1 MIEVLTI
8 ASKTTILQY
17 IIKSTSIHL
26 KLYDVTCKIYFN
38 RTHAKNKLR
47 KIKDVINLLHIW
59 EIQSVHLKGNH
70 SLIFIGRADAKAEIP
85 ILRPPDAKN

>member
-26 KLYDVTCKIYFN
+26 KLYDVICKLHFN

-47 KIKDVINLLHIW
+47 KIKDVINI
-59 EIQSVHLKGNH
+59 IYMGDPTSP
-70 SLIFIGRADAKAEIP
+70 S
-85 ILRPPDAKN
+85 